1 MNHWQDYPVGAMRH
15 EALHGDRLPRCFAQR
30 PANVYEI
37 FERAV
42 RQRGHNEIMVYGD
55 ERWTY
60 AQAHERVC
68 RITDGL
74 AASGVRPG
82 ERVALLIS
90 NRPEFILLLFAVQ
103 RLGAIA
109 VPIGVREQ
117 GPGVAYMLKQCEAS
131 AIIFDA
137 DLVERVP
144 RASDQPTLRLRVALG
159 RVDGVPSLQDVEA
172 AGTGSAATP
181 SAPVHEQDVAVL
193 LYTSGTTGHP
203 KGAMLTHLN
212 IVHSVMHYEACMRLR
227 ADDRS
232 ALAVPAS
239 HVTGLIAIIVAMV
252 HVGGAIVIV
261 PTFQAS
267 GFIGL
272 LAREKV
278 SHTLMVPAMYNLC
291 LLAPEFAGAD
301 LSAWRMGGY
310 GGAPMPVSTIL
321 AMAQHLPGL
330 TLLNAYGATETC
342 SPATMMPAGQTHAHA
357 DSVGVALPCADIY
370 IMDEQGR
377 ELAPGQV
384 GELWIGGPMVVPG
397 YWNNP
402 VASAES
408 FTAGYWHSGDLGLMD
423 AEGFVQILDR
433 KKDMLN
439 RGGFKIY
446 SAEVENV
453 LMALPG
459 VIEAAIVGRPCP
471 VLGERVHAFIYAP
484 ELAQDGDA
492 ARAHCRA
499 QLADYKVPESVT
511 WLPTPLPR
519 NSNGKVIKRAL
530 RAQLD
535 QSAGS
540 ES

>member
-1 MNHWQDYPVGAMRH
+1 
-15 EALHGDRLPRCFAQR
+15 
-30 PANVYEI
+30 
-37 FERAV
+37 
-42 RQRGHNEIMVYGD
+42 
-55 ERWTY
+55 
-60 AQAHERVC
+60 
-68 RITDGL
+68 
-74 AASGVRPG
+74 
-82 ERVALLIS
+82 
-90 NRPEFILLLFAVQ
+90 
-103 RLGAIA
+103 
-109 VPIGVREQ
+109 
-117 GPGVAYMLKQCEAS
+117 
-131 AIIFDA
+131 
-137 DLVERVP
+137 
-144 RASDQPTLRLRVALG
+144 
-159 RVDGVPSLQDVEA
+159 
-172 AGTGSAATP
+172 
-181 SAPVHEQDVAVL
+181 
-193 LYTSGTTGHP
+193 
-203 KGAMLTHLN
+203 
-212 IVHSVMHYEACMRLR
+212 
-227 ADDRS
+227 
-232 ALAVPAS
+232 
-239 HVTGLIAIIVAMV
+239 
-252 HVGGAIVIV
+252 
-261 PTFQAS
+261 
-267 GFIGL
+267 
-272 LAREKV
+272 
-278 SHTLMVPAMYNLC
+278 
-291 LLAPEFAGAD
+291 
-301 LSAWRMGGY
+301 
-310 GGAPMPVSTIL
+310 
-321 AMAQHLPGL
+321 
-330 TLLNAYGATETC
+330 
-342 SPATMMPAGQTHAHA
+342 
-357 DSVGVALPCADIY
+357 
-370 IMDEQGR
+370 
-377 ELAPGQV
+377 
-384 GELWIGGPMVVPG
+384 MVVPG